1 MYQKLNNKVP
11 TDPNHGMSELV
22 PQALGHLTDE
32 DMEFFNKWSK
42 MSSLESGEAR
52 KGSKL
57 KNLWCMTPA
66 QRELQGQAIADLK
79 PSGDEGEYLQYYFFF
94 TEKISILYSLNF
106 LKQIKKYL
114 SSKLCI

>member
-1 MYQKLNNKVP
+1 
-11 TDPNHGMSELV
+11 MSELV

-66 QRELQGQAIADLK
+66 QRELQGQAITDLK
-79 PSGDEGEYLQYYFFF
+79 PSGDEGKCLQYYFFSQ
-94 TEKISILYSLNF
+94 EKYQFYIR
-106 LKQIKKYL
+106 
-114 SSKLCI
+114 

>member
-1 MYQKLNNKVP
+1 
-11 TDPNHGMSELV
+11 MSELV

-79 PSGDEGEYLQYYFFF
+79 PSGDEGKCLRYFFFF

-106 LKQIKKYL
+106 FKA
-114 SSKLCI
+114 KL